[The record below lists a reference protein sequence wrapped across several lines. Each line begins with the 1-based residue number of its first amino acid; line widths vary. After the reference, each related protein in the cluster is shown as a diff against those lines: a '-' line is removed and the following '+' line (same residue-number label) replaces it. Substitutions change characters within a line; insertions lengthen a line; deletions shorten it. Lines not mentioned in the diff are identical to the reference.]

1 MSYWKRRQEETYKAG
16 EMTVNQYFTKLEKAF
31 NQAKR
36 DLQKTVESFYWRYA
50 EENSLTYTE
59 VQKRLDKAE
68 IGELREFIDL
78 AMANIGKYNQKVNNM
93 SIKARMTRYQ
103 ALEAQV
109 DAILRQL
116 YAVDYQSE
124 SEKMMSDV
132 YKDTYYRT
140 WYDIDRYRGFH
151 SQFAQIEPQTIE
163 NVLKYPFN
171 GANFSDRL
179 WKQKDHLQGQIME
192 ALTTMLIQGT
202 PPQNLVK
209 DFAKKMQAKKFD
221 AYRLLHTESSYVM
234 SEATHAGYKED
245 GVEKYKILA
254 TLDSKTCGICGE
266 LDGKIY
272 PVAEA
277 VTGKNMPPFHP
288 FCRCTDV
295 PYYPDTPTDGKRAA
309 RDVEGNSIE
318 VPESMTYAEWKKQ
331 FLSKEEWKSSATDDK
346 IVDIKFKSQKAGIEV
361 REDKNTVIEAYAT
374 LLPKVQSVMADVT
387 VDLGNPGSAC
397 DYENGIIYAA
407 SNAEK
412 EDIYHEFGHLVEY
425 RMMHPADVE
434 AYKQYL
440 VDGLTDADITQ
451 ETYYNT
457 SGQPQTVFIVHG
469 DHFVS
474 EYQGRV
480 YVNSLSEAINADGSI
495 KTERMLETISEPF
508 RLYQKKQLNGHQEI
522 YDFIE
527 RVIR

>member
-68 IGELREFIDL
+68 IGELLEFIDL
-78 AMANIGKYNQKVNNM
+78 AMAKIGKHNQKVNNM

-374 LLPKVQSVMADVT
+374 LPPKVQSVMADVT
-387 VDLGNPGSAC
+387 VDLEIPEVPVITRMVLFMLHRMRKRKIS
-397 DYENGIIYAA
+397 IM
-407 SNAEK
+407 S
-412 EDIYHEFGHLVEY
+412 LV
-425 RMMHPADVE
+425 
-434 AYKQYL
+434 
-440 VDGLTDADITQ
+440 IW
-451 ETYYNT
+451 
-457 SGQPQTVFIVHG
+457 
-469 DHFVS
+469 
-474 EYQGRV
+474 
-480 YVNSLSEAINADGSI
+480 
-495 KTERMLETISEPF
+495 
-508 RLYQKKQLNGHQEI
+508 LNI
-522 YDFIE
+522 A
-527 RVIR
+527 